1 MEVNLLCRRRERG
14 EAIAMQLREHRA
26 EEVLSVGEDAS
37 ATMPELFSER
47 RRASPHGAYAVLVP
61 LEDDGGTEALKS
73 K

>member
-1 MEVNLLCRRRERG
+1 
-14 EAIAMQLREHRA
+14 MQLREHRA